1 MRSART
7 PARGADP
14 AAGGAGAPDGQFP
27 RPAFRRRTAAGVHRP
42 GAGQN
47 PKILLCDEPTGA
59 LDYKTGKQVLTLLQ
73 NTCRETGRTVIAI
86 THNSALTAMADRV
99 IHIRNGQV
107 AGVEV
112 NENPTPVE
120 RIEW

>member
-1 MRSART
+1 M
-7 PARGADP
+7 ADVILCP
-14 AAGGAGAPDGQFP
+14 HCLSRVEAGKEQCPFCDKSLRNTNP
-27 RPAFRRRTAAGVHRP
+27 P
-42 GAGQN
+42 GALPYN
-47 PKILLCDEPTGA
+47 TG
-59 LDYKTGKQVLTLLQ
+59 TQVLPLLQ
-73 NTCRETGRTVIAI
+73 TPCRQPGRTVIVI
-86 THNSALTAMADRV
+86 PHNSALTAMADRV